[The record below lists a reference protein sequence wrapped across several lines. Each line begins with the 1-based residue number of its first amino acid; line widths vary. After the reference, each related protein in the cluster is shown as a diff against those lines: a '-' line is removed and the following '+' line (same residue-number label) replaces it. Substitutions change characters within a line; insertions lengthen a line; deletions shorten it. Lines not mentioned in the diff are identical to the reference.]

1 MLKPRARGFLLIPWS
16 VVLVLIACRS
26 SDSYGDPE
34 ASFVGRETCVGCH
47 AVQDS
52 LWRGSDHDLA
62 MQVADSTTVLG
73 NFDDASFANYGVT
86 STFTT
91 RDGKYFVLTDG
102 PDGELREYEVTY
114 TFGVDPLQQYLIE
127 FPGGRYQALSIAWDA
142 RPAGQ
147 GGQRWYHLYP
157 DERIDHQDELH
168 WTGPNQNWNYMCAEC
183 HSTDLRKN
191 YDLGNDQYDTT
202 WAEIDVACESCHGPG
217 SRHVAWAE
225 SGRDDG
231 DTGLLIEFQAST
243 SGTEV
248 DACARCH
255 SRRAVIRD
263 EYEYGQPLM
272 ETHLPVVLEEGLYHD
287 DGQILDE
294 VYVYGSFLQSTMYRA
309 GVTCS
314 DCHEPHSL
322 AVRAPGNQLCLTCHL
337 AAKFDTP
344 DHHFHSIE
352 STGASCVECHM
363 PSQNYMVVDPRRD
376 HSLRVPR
383 PDLTLKLGAPNAC
396 TACHTDRN
404 AMWAVQAV
412 EDWYGPRSTTPHYG
426 EVFRAAREG
435 RPDAGPALV
444 QIADDDRATN
454 IVRATALSLLRPYA
468 GPGAAP
474 TIQRGLGDGDPMV
487 RAAAVSA
494 LELVD
499 PDVRLDMA
507 QFALRDPVFGVRVIA
522 ARVLSVV
529 PKDLF
534 SPEQREA
541 FEKAKADYIAAQLV
555 NGERPES
562 HLNIGLLFAFTEEFK
577 RAEASLRTSLAIDPG
592 FVPAYV
598 NLADLYLLIGRE
610 DEGEALLRE
619 GLTESPDSGD
629 LHHSLG
635 LLLVG
640 QNRQTEAVDELE
652 MAARLRPD
660 QARYAYVLAVALY
673 SAGDTDRALTT
684 LESARRS
691 HPNDLDVLA
700 GLATL
705 HHEVGSRAKAIRY
718 AEELVALRPG
728 DPNARALLEEIRD
741 RTTDS
746 E

>member
-1 MLKPRARGFLLIPWS
+1 
-16 VVLVLIACRS
+16 
-26 SDSYGDPE
+26 
-34 ASFVGRETCVGCH
+34 
-47 AVQDS
+47 
-52 LWRGSDHDLA
+52 

-248 DACARCH
+248 GACARCH

-337 AAKFDTP
+337 SFD
-344 DHHFHSIE
+344 
-352 STGASCVECHM
+352 
-363 PSQNYMVVDPRRD
+363 
-376 HSLRVPR
+376 
-383 PDLTLKLGAPNAC
+383 
-396 TACHTDRN
+396 
-404 AMWAVQAV
+404 
-412 EDWYGPRSTTPHYG
+412 
-426 EVFRAAREG
+426 
-435 RPDAGPALV
+435 
-444 QIADDDRATN
+444 
-454 IVRATALSLLRPYA
+454 
-468 GPGAAP
+468 
-474 TIQRGLGDGDPMV
+474 
-487 RAAAVSA
+487 
-494 LELVD
+494 
-499 PDVRLDMA
+499 
-507 QFALRDPVFGVRVIA
+507 
-522 ARVLSVV
+522 
-529 PKDLF
+529 
-534 SPEQREA
+534 
-541 FEKAKADYIAAQLV
+541 
-555 NGERPES
+555 
-562 HLNIGLLFAFTEEFK
+562 
-577 RAEASLRTSLAIDPG
+577 
-592 FVPAYV
+592 
-598 NLADLYLLIGRE
+598 
-610 DEGEALLRE
+610 
-619 GLTESPDSGD
+619 
-629 LHHSLG
+629 
-635 LLLVG
+635 
-640 QNRQTEAVDELE
+640 
-652 MAARLRPD
+652 
-660 QARYAYVLAVALY
+660 
-673 SAGDTDRALTT
+673 
-684 LESARRS
+684 
-691 HPNDLDVLA
+691 
-700 GLATL
+700 
-705 HHEVGSRAKAIRY
+705 
-718 AEELVALRPG
+718 
-728 DPNARALLEEIRD
+728 
-741 RTTDS
+741 
-746 E
+746 